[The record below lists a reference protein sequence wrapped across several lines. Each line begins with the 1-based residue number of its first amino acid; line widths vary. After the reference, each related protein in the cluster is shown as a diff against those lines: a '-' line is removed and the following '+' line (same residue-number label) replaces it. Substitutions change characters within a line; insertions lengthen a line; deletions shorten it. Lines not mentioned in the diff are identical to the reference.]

1 MVKLYRSNRIY
12 WRQLWAAVMMTALM
26 LTGGTGC
33 KKKSKGGGSAAP
45 PAADINAADATG
57 ECNALTTL
65 DLGPANPAALRLTGV
80 DLEEFKIGSFSS
92 ARITFKLA
100 EGLPPPSKFVY
111 YACSAKNKK
120 NCKLGSSATTV
131 DVNSVIPAGSVSLKA
146 WACITPDRL
155 PGPAANYQNN
165 KL

>member
-100 EGLPPPSKFVY
+100 EGSPPPANLFTMPAQQK
-111 YACSAKNKK
+111 KK
-120 NCKLGSSATTV
+120 NCKLGLQQPLWMLIQSFLQ
-131 DVNSVIPAGSVSLKA
+131 D
-146 WACITPDRL
+146 
-155 PGPAANYQNN
+155 Q
-165 KL
+165 